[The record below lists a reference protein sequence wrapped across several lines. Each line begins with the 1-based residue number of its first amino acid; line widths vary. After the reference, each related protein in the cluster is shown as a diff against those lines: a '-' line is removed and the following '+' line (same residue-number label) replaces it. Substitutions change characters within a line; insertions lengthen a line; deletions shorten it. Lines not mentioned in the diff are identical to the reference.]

1 MMSTIEYSEKFH
13 SAEGLTVTRA
23 DLVRVVYETHGG
35 MSHKE
40 AQQIVDQIISSIKER
55 LTKGENVKLAGFGSL
70 NVVPRKGRLG
80 RNPQTGERVQI
91 LPSRHVVFK
100 ISQLVGF

>member
-1 MMSTIEYSEKFH
+1 M
-13 SAEGLTVTRA
+13 
-23 DLVRVVYETHGG
+23 RVVYETHGG
-35 MSHKE
+35 MTHKE
-40 AQQIVDQIISSIKER
+40 AQQIVDQIFSSIKER
-55 LTKGENVKLAGFGSL
+55 LAKGENVKLAGFGSL

-91 LPSRHVVFK
+91 SPSRYVVFK